1 MDRSDGNGADT
12 DAFRD
17 ELRSW
22 LATHLTPEVA
32 EAGAHSITRGT
43 LELLRTWNR
52 TLADGG
58 WAAPAWP
65 VEHGG
70 RGAGVAEQLAYLEEM
85 SRVRAPGPVNV
96 IGVSNIAPAIM
107 QFGTP
112 EQRARFLR
120 PMLRGDEIW
129 SQGMSEPDAGSDLAS
144 LRTAAVE
151 DGDHFVINGQ
161 KTWNSLGHLADWCQL
176 YVRTDPDAKKHAG
189 ITCFLVDL
197 RTLGIEARPITTIAG
212 EQSFAELFFT
222 DARVPRDAMLGPLH
236 QGWSVAMTTLGHER
250 AGVARLHLS
259 LASRLDDLL
268 ADPRAAEGR
277 RDPLRRD
284 RLARVWAAIRCM
296 RYLTERS
303 LSDPTAAAG
312 AVGSLAKLSW
322 AHCDQELAD
331 LAVDLIGPAA
341 LQAHDHWANNLLSV
355 RQASIAGGTT
365 EINKNIVGEHVLGLP
380 R

>member
-1 MDRSDGNGADT
+1 MAQSQSEPDT
-12 DAFRD
+12 DAFRA
-17 ELRSW
+17 ELRAW
-22 LATHLTPEVA
+22 LSEHLTHEVVA
-32 EAGAHSITRGT
+32 VGDRHLEGAALDAVRA
-43 LELLRTWNR
+43 WNR

-70 RGAGVAEQLAYLEEM
+70 RGAGVDEQLAYLEEM

-107 QFGTP
+107 SFGTP
-112 EQRARFLR
+112 EQQLR
-120 PMLRGDEIW
+120 YLQPMLRGDEIW

-161 KTWNSLGHLADWCQL
+161 KTWNSLGHHADWCQL
-176 YVRTDPDAKKHAG
+176 YVRTDPEAKKHAG
-189 ITCFLVDL
+189 ITCFLVDM
-197 RTLGIEARPITTIAG
+197 RTPGIEARPITTITG
-212 EQSFAELFFT
+212 DHTFAELFFT
-222 DARVPRDAMLGPLH
+222 DARVPRSAMLGPLH
-236 QGWSVAMTTLGHER
+236 GGWGVAMTTLSYER

-259 LASRLDDLL
+259 LARRLDDLL
-268 ADPRAAEGR
+268 ADPRTGEGR
-277 RDPLRRD
+277 KDPVLRE
-284 RLARVWAAIRCM
+284 RLARIYASIRCM
-296 RYLTERS
+296 RHLTERS
-303 LSDPTAAAG
+303 LSDPAAAAG
-312 AVGSLAKLSW
+312 AGGSLAKLSW
-322 AHCDQELAD
+322 AHCDQELGN
-331 LAVDLIGPAA
+331 LAVDLIGLDA
-341 LQAHDHWANNLLSV
+341 LRSDDYWSDNLLAV

>member
-1 MDRSDGNGADT
+1 MDRSHGEPNA
-12 DAFRD
+12 DAFRA
-17 ELRSW
+17 ELRAW
-22 LATHLTPEVA
+22 LSDHLTPEVVA
-32 EAGAHSITRGT
+32 AGERQVEGGS
-43 LELLRTWNR
+43 LDVLRAWNR

-58 WAAPAWP
+58 WAAPSWP

-70 RGAGVAEQLAYLEEM
+70 RGAGVDEQLAYLEETN
-85 SRVRAPGPVNV
+85 RVRAPGPVNV

-107 QFGTP
+107 QFGTS
-112 EQRARFLR
+112 EQQERFLQ

-151 DGDHFVINGQ
+151 DGDDFVINGQ

-176 YVRTDPDAKKHAG
+176 YVRTDPTAKKHAG
-189 ITCFLVDL
+189 ITCFLVDM
-197 RTLGIEARPITTIAG
+197 RTPGIEARPITTITG
-212 EQSFAELFFT
+212 GQTFAELFFT
-222 DARVPRDAMLGPLH
+222 DARVPRAAMLGPLH
-236 QGWSVAMTTLGHER
+236 TGWSVAMTTLSHER

-259 LASRLDDLL
+259 LANRLDDLL
-268 ADPRAAEGR
+268 ADERAREGL
-277 RDPLRRD
+277 RDPVLRD
-284 RLARVWAAIRCM
+284 RLARVYASIRCM

-303 LSDPTAAAG
+303 LSDPAAAG
-312 AVGSLAKLSW
+312 AGGSLAKLSW

-331 LAVDLIGPAA
+331 VAVDLIGPGALAA
-341 LQAHDHWANNLLSV
+341 GDYWGINLLGV